1 VSGRGSCDREAAVE
15 IEVCHPLDAEADR
28 LQKER
33 AGAADARQGVVVGAV
48 LEEPVLAHVDPG
60 PGVDPAGGRD
70 PEAPR
75 GGLARE
81 YERRPL
87 VHVEDRVHELG
98 VGEAHHA
105 VLRRQR
111 GERGR
116 VLRIAEPRVGVPGG
130 DRRRARGELGE
141 LAPVRVEREATRG
154 PEGVLGHRI
163 GDDRLPDAVARLVRA
178 HAGPP
183 VAPGRPRRRAVRP
196 CGGAPQRCQLPNRLP
211 GLGAGGECELHAAG
225 GDLVAQVVHERLRR
239 VPAQGGVDRTC
250 RPRAE
255 ALGEEAGRVAVVVA
269 DDVNDRDRVERG
281 EEPRPAARVLGGA
294 ARRLLHE
301 DERLAAGGRVGGPV
315 DGLTRADQHG
325 EDSLWH
331 EGSSRAT
338 RPQVKMLR
346 TPICDLLGIEYP
358 ILLAGMG
365 GVSMAP
371 LVAAVSNAGGLGV
384 MGAAALS
391 PDDLR
396 AEIRKT
402 KAMTR
407 KPFAVDLLAPLPQM
421 IVPYLPILYEEEV
434 EIFVAGLAVPEQHV
448 AAMKAHGMKIM
459 VMTGKV
465 KHAVRAERAGADVVA
480 AQGTEAGG
488 HTGEIGTLALVPQVV
503 DAVHI
508 PVVAAGGIVDGRG
521 VVAALALGAQGA
533 VIGTRFIATPEA
545 TAARQYREALVR
557 AEQDETIRTRA
568 YSGKPL
574 RALKNPYIAELES
587 DPAKMRPFPEQLMI
601 SSQRNVMAYWNPE
614 ADPERTCF
622 PAGQG
627 VGGFREIKAAGEVLR
642 EIVAQAEAVL
652 GSGVFARN
660 GQ

>member
-1 VSGRGSCDREAAVE
+1 
-15 IEVCHPLDAEADR
+15 
-28 LQKER
+28 
-33 AGAADARQGVVVGAV
+33 
-48 LEEPVLAHVDPG
+48 
-60 PGVDPAGGRD
+60 
-70 PEAPR
+70 
-75 GGLARE
+75 
-81 YERRPL
+81 
-87 VHVEDRVHELG
+87 
-98 VGEAHHA
+98 
-105 VLRRQR
+105 
-111 GERGR
+111 
-116 VLRIAEPRVGVPGG
+116 
-130 DRRRARGELGE
+130 
-141 LAPVRVEREATRG
+141 
-154 PEGVLGHRI
+154 
-163 GDDRLPDAVARLVRA
+163 
-178 HAGPP
+178 
-183 VAPGRPRRRAVRP
+183 
-196 CGGAPQRCQLPNRLP
+196 
-211 GLGAGGECELHAAG
+211 
-225 GDLVAQVVHERLRR
+225 
-239 VPAQGGVDRTC
+239 
-250 RPRAE
+250 
-255 ALGEEAGRVAVVVA
+255 
-269 DDVNDRDRVERG
+269 
-281 EEPRPAARVLGGA
+281 
-294 ARRLLHE
+294 
-301 DERLAAGGRVGGPV
+301 
-315 DGLTRADQHG
+315 
-325 EDSLWH
+325 
-331 EGSSRAT
+331 
-338 RPQVKMLR
+338 MLR
-346 TPICDLLGIEYP
+346 TPICDLFGIEYP

-407 KPFAVDLLAPLPQM
+407 KPFAVDLLAPLPHM

-434 EIFVAGLAVPEQHV
+434 RIFVAGLAVPEQHV

-465 KHAVRAERAGADVVA
+465 KHAVK
-480 AQGTEAGG
+480 
-488 HTGEIGTLALVPQVV
+488 
-503 DAVHI
+503 I

-627 VGGFREIKAAGEVLR
+627 VGAFREIKPAGEVLR

-652 GSGVFARN
+652 GSGVFAPN